1 MPPAIVKRANQVLA
15 HLEEA
20 SKGVNGDKDSIAV
33 KGAVSGIDSRNDG
46 YQMSFFQLDDPLL
59 SQIRDRLL
67 GVDVNTLTPL
77 QALNML
83 NDLQGLLTGK

>member
-1 MPPAIVKRANQVLA
+1 MGSIGA
-15 HLEEA
+15 H
-20 SKGVNGDKDSIAV
+20 
-33 KGAVSGIDSRNDG
+33 RDG

-67 GVDVNTLTPL
+67 DVNVNNLTPL

-83 NDLQGLLTGK
+83 SDLPGLLTGK